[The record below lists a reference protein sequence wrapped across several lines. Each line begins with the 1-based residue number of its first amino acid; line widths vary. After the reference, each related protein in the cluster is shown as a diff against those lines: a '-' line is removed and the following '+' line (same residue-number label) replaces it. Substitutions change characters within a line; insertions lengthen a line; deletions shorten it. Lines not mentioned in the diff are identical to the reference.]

1 MSRVHNPVGDYVYG
15 LFLPIAASRSL
26 AIHQQDQKL
35 RGSSLE
41 TSAGGKLGN
50 VEKVEGLVLRICTA
64 RIKPEVVA
72 VTV

>member
-1 MSRVHNPVGDYVYG
+1 M
-15 LFLPIAASRSL
+15 
-26 AIHQQDQKL
+26 
-35 RGSSLE
+35 E

-72 VTV
+72 ATVYVGDLWIET